1 MAVAALL
8 VVIGLLVGVIV
19 GVLVA
24 PGQTDSTSGT
34 TGITNTAPALTS
46 DQIQSGEL
54 PAGHPD
60 VSGTASGTPDAG
72 TN

>member
-24 PGQTDSTSGT
+24 PGGSDSTSST
-34 TGITNTAPALTS
+34 TGITNTAPSLTS
-46 DQIQSGEL
+46 DQIESGEL
-54 PAGHPD
+54 PAGHPEI
-60 VSGTASGTPDAG
+60 SGAASETPDAG